1 MDIKDLKKLLAGVG
15 IASLLTGLPLTS
27 GTAIGGSGSGWS
39 AKDDSAVSAEKV
51 EKDTGGSGWSADKK
65 GAVSTEEEKEH
76 AEEKAEEEKAK
87 KAGGSGWSG
96 SK

>member
-1 MDIKDLKKLLAGVG
+1 MDTKDLKKLLAGVG
-15 IASLLTGLPLTS
+15 IAGLLTGLPLTS
-27 GTAIGGSGSGWS
+27 GTAIGGSGWG

-76 AEEKAEEEKAK
+76 AEEKAKEEKGK
-87 KAGGSGWSG
+87 KAGDSGWSG